1 MQVAHVFDAFGTL
14 FDTAAAGPLHRA
26 ILGEATG
33 QVVELW
39 RRKQLEYTW
48 LRSLMEAHADFTRV
62 TEDALRYSL
71 RASGVAATEEEV
83 TALMGAYHEL
93 PCFPEV
99 PEALAGLQASGARL
113 AVLSNGDPALLARLL
128 RHNGL
133 ADAFAAVLSAE
144 EAGIYKP
151 HRRVY
156 QLVEERMRVPPGKT
170 LFFTANAWDAAGAA
184 RFGFRVIWL
193 TRSGLPPEELPGR
206 VERSARDLREAIEY
220 AGDEKK

>member
-62 TEDALRYSL
+62 TEDALRYAL

-83 TALMGAYHEL
+83 TSLMGAYHEL

-113 AVLSNGDPALLARLL
+113 AVLSNGDPVLLAQLL

-133 ADAFAAVLSAE
+133 ADAFAAPS
-144 EAGIYKP
+144 GTTDSRMP
-151 HRRVY
+151 SRPCSPPRRR
-156 QLVEERMRVPPGKT
+156 EFTSPTGGSTSSWRSGCGCRPGKPSFSRPT
-170 LFFTANAWDAAGAA
+170 PG
-184 RFGFRVIWL
+184 
-193 TRSGLPPEELPGR
+193 TRRGPLDSASG
-206 VERSARDLREAIEY
+206 
-220 AGDEKK
+220 